1 MKKHNIHQTLS
12 LKQRRN
18 EVALLLVTGMLKAQ
32 PAIAPLSKK
41 LSDSSQKA
49 LELGPKTG
57 LSEVV
62 E

>member
-1 MKKHNIHQTLS
+1 MKKHNNYQTLS

-32 PAIAPLSKK
+32 PAIKPLSKK

-49 LELGPKTG
+49 LDGPPKTG
-57 LSEVV
+57 LSEVIK
-62 E
+62 

>member
-1 MKKHNIHQTLS
+1 MKKHNQTLS
-12 LKQRRN
+12 PRQRRN
-18 EVALLLVTGMLKAQ
+18 EVALLLVTGMLKTQ
-32 PAIAPLSKK
+32 PAIMSLSKK

-49 LELGPKTG
+49 LDGPPKTG